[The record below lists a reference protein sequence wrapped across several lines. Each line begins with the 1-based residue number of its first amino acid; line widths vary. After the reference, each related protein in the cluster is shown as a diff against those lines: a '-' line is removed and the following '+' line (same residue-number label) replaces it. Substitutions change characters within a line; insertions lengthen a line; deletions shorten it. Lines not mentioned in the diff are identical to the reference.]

1 MWLIVKRHIYK
12 YKIMIQHCENGYFTT
27 EDPKRFFALERD
39 AQSHEIT
46 LSLRHKEAFPN
57 KDFRRL
63 DEMVTLWYRLHGKT
77 LRDHIRLRKL
87 LYRLSERMG
96 NPIASDLTNEQFA
109 KYREQRTQEVTT
121 TTVNREH
128 AYLRAMF
135 NELKRLGVIK
145 YDNPVSEV
153 RQFRERE
160 GELRYLSHDEIA
172 SLLEACERSTNR
184 SLIYVVKVC
193 LATGARWSEAESL
206 KASQI
211 SKGKITFLNTKS
223 GKNRTVPIN
232 DILFSELM
240 SLDRSGDERLFLSS
254 LSAFRK
260 AVSKANIHLPRGQM
274 SHALRHSFA
283 SHFVMQGGNI
293 IVLRDILG
301 HSEITTTMRYAHLAP
316 NHLNDAI
323 KLNPLNKHQ

>member
-1 MWLIVKRHIYK
+1 
-12 YKIMIQHCENGYFTT
+12 MIKQSDNVFYSTLDSSRTFT
-27 EDPKRFFALERD
+27 LELD
-39 AQSHEIT
+39 AKSHELT
-46 LSLRHKEAFPN
+46 LSLRQEEAFPN

-63 DEMVTLWYRLHGKT
+63 DELVTLWYRLHGKT

-87 LYRLSERMG
+87 LYRLAERME
-96 NPIASDLTNEQFA
+96 NPVASDLTNEQFA
-109 KYREQRTQEVTT
+109 KYREVRASEVTT

-160 GELRYLSHDEIA
+160 GELRYLSHDEI
-172 SLLEACERSTNR
+172 SNLLAACEQSSNP
-184 SLIYVVKVC
+184 SLIYIVKIC

-206 KASQI
+206 KASQV
-211 SKGKITFLNTKS
+211 SEGKITFLNTKS

-232 DILFSELM
+232 DTLFGELTD
-240 SLDRSGDERLFLSS
+240 LGKSGDEKLFLSS

-260 AVSKANIHLPRGQM
+260 AVSKANIRLPRGQM
-274 SHALRHSFA
+274 SHVLRHSFA

-316 NHLNDAI
+316 NHLNDAV

>member
-1 MWLIVKRHIYK
+1 
-12 YKIMIQHCENGYFTT
+12 MIKQSDNVFYSTLDSSRTFT
-27 EDPKRFFALERD
+27 LERD
-39 AQSHEIT
+39 AKSHELT
-46 LSLRHKEAFPN
+46 LSLRQEEAFPN

-63 DEMVTLWYRLHGKT
+63 DELVTLWYRLHGKT

-87 LYRLSERMG
+87 LYRLAERME
-96 NPIASDLTNEQFA
+96 NPVASDLTNEQFA
-109 KYREQRTQEVTT
+109 KYREVRASEVTT

-160 GELRYLSHDEIA
+160 GELRYLSHDEI
-172 SLLEACERSTNR
+172 SNLLAACEQSSNP
-184 SLIYVVKVC
+184 SLIYIVKIC

-206 KASQI
+206 KASQV
-211 SKGKITFLNTKS
+211 SEGKITFLNTKS

-232 DILFSELM
+232 DTLFGELTD
-240 SLDRSGDERLFLSS
+240 LGKSGDEKLFLSS

-260 AVSKANIHLPRGQM
+260 AVSKANIRLPRGQM
-274 SHALRHSFA
+274 SHVLRHSFA

-316 NHLNDAI
+316 NHLNDAV

>member
-1 MWLIVKRHIYK
+1 
-12 YKIMIQHCENGYFTT
+12 MIKSSKKGYFSTLAPT
-27 EDPKRFFALERD
+27 RFFELERD
-39 AQSHEIT
+39 AKSYEIT
-46 LSLRHKEAFPN
+46 LTLRHDEVFPE
-57 KDFRRL
+57 KDLRHL
-63 DEMVTLWYRLHGKT
+63 DDLVTLWYRLHGKT
-77 LRDHIRLRKL
+77 LRDHVRLRKL
-87 LYRLSERMG
+87 LYRMSERMQ

-109 KYREQRTQEVTT
+109 TYREQRTKEVSTT
-121 TTVNREH
+121 TANREH

-145 YDNPVSEV
+145 YENPVAEV
-153 RQFRERE
+153 RQFKERE
-160 GELRYLSHDEIA
+160 GELRFLSHSEI
-172 SLLEACERSTNR
+172 SRLLEVCSRSSNG

-211 SKGKITFLNTKS
+211 ADGKITFLNTKS

-232 DILFSELM
+232 DLLFNELV
-240 SLDRSGDERLFLSS
+240 SLDKDRDEKMFLSS

-260 AVSKANIHLPRGQM
+260 AITKAEIELPRGQM
-274 SHALRHSFA
+274 SHVLRHSFA

-316 NHLNDAI
+316 NHLTDAI
-323 KLNPLNKHQ
+323 RFNPLNQHQ